1 VRVAIVGGGIV
12 GLSAAYFLNARGV
25 EVVIVDAGRCG
36 NATSRGNTGWIT
48 PGISSD
54 PLAAPGVVGQ
64 ALRWTLRRASPF
76 SIQPRPSIELA
87 RWLWGFWRSSGSD
100 SYRRAMEALVRLNA
114 TSLEI
119 LDRFR
124 ASGVRFEMHA
134 DGLLYPTHSDNS
146 AAKIAQTYAR
156 LRSAGF
162 PGEDE
167 RLGSDEIHALE
178 PALAPSVSG
187 GVFSRD
193 ERHVRPETITDGLAA
208 ALRGSGATL
217 LEDSPVRGLRVQRHG
232 WALALAEEEVRAD
245 AVILAAG
252 TWSRRLLA
260 SVGVRVPL
268 LSGKGYSLTAAGR
281 GRRPAHPLYL
291 VESRVALSPYDPDL
305 LRLGGT
311 LELTTYDLRLTRARL
326 ELLRDV
332 TRTYLADWSPD
343 AVELEW
349 AGLRPLV
356 PDTLP
361 VVGPV
366 PGRANLFVATGHGM
380 IGMTAGPPSG
390 LELTKLIVDGVLSD
404 ALRPFLPARLRLS
417 SSRASVPPSST
428 I

>member
-12 GLSAAYFLNARGV
+12 GLSTGYFLNARGV
-25 EVVIVDAGRCG
+25 DVVVVDAGRCG

-114 TSLEI
+114 SSLEI

-134 DGLLYPTHSDNS
+134 GGLLYPTHSGDS
-146 AAKIAQTYAR
+146 AAKIAHTYAR

-162 PGEDE
+162 PGEVE
-167 RLGSDEIHALE
+167 RLGSEEIHALE
-178 PALAPSVSG
+178 PALAPSVTG
-187 GVFSRD
+187 GVYSLD
-193 ERHVRPETITDGLAA
+193 ERHVRPETISRGLVT

-217 LEDSPVRGLRVQRHG
+217 LEDSPVRSLRAQLDG
-232 WALALAEEEVRAD
+232 WTLVLDEDQVRAD
-245 AVILAAG
+245 AVVVAAG
-252 TWSRRLLA
+252 TWSRSVLA

-268 LSGKGYSLTAAGR
+268 LSGKGYSLTAAGY
-281 GRRPAHPLYL
+281 GTRPARPLYM

-311 LELTTYDLRLTRARL
+311 LELTTYDLSLSRARL
-326 ELLRDV
+326 DLLRDV
-332 TRTYLADWSPD
+332 TSAYLADWSPEM
-343 AVELEW
+343 VELEW

-366 PGRANLFVATGHGM
+366 PGRRNLFLATGHGM
-380 IGMTAGPPSG
+380 VGMTAGPPSG
-390 LELTKLIVDGVLSD
+390 LELTNLILDGIVSD
-404 ALRPFLPARLRLS
+404 ALRPFLPGRLG
-417 SSRASVPPSST
+417 
-428 I
+428 